1 MEDFETMVENEDF
14 DNEADDAL
22 PEEVVEETGE
32 SEEESLESLADEE
45 ADEGQAEEQEQQP
58 QASEPKWMQKRISKA
73 VDKALSRERES
84 IRAEMEARYAP
95 IRERLLE
102 MDAQELFK
110 SGKVKDI
117 ELAREIVR
125 YRQNAPQAPA
135 AEPTP
140 QPRNEHGQFTSA
152 TDPEDSVRVN
162 MWAHQ
167 ADKIREET
175 GLDVIS
181 VFSKNEDIRQAVLN
195 DEMDMYDVAKMMQSD
210 RRRAPAPMR
219 SPNGAVGSNPNAIDT
234 MSDEQF
240 DRMEDRISKGAR
252 YSLK

>member
-22 PEEVVEETGE
+22 PEEVVEETDE
-32 SEEESLESLADEE
+32 SEEQDLESLADEE
-45 ADEGQAEEQEQQP
+45 ADEGQAEEQTQP

-84 IRAEMEARYAP
+84 IRAEMEAQYAP
-95 IRERLLE
+95 IRERLME
-102 MDAQELFK
+102 MDAQDLLR

-117 ELAREIVR
+117 ETARELVR

-152 TDPEDSVRVN
+152 TDPEDSVRVD

-167 ADKIREET
+167 ADAIREET

-181 VFSKNEDIRQAVLN
+181 VFSEDEDIKQAVLN
-195 DEMDMYDVAKMMQSD
+195 GEMDMYDVAKMMQSN

-240 DRMEDRISKGAR
+240 DRMEERIRKGAR

>member
-22 PEEVVEETGE
+22 PEEVVEETDE
-32 SEEESLESLADEE
+32 SEEQDLESLADEE
-45 ADEGQAEEQEQQP
+45 ADEGQAEEQTQP

-84 IRAEMEARYAP
+84 IRAEMEAQYAP
-95 IRERLLE
+95 IRERLME
-102 MDAQELFK
+102 MDAQDLLR

-117 ELAREIVR
+117 ETARELVR

-140 QPRNEHGQFTSA
+140 QPRNEQGQFTSA

-195 DEMDMYDVAKMMQSD
+195 DEMDMYDVAKMMQSE

-240 DRMEDRISKGAR
+240 DRMEERISKGAR